1 MKTMLAMAAALVAA
15 LLALDLVS
23 TQMTA
28 YSQDMNDR
36 WSPENEQ
43 VETENEQVETENEQ
57 VETENEQVET
67 EKELAETEKELAE
80 TEKELEMEVED
91 GQINNG
97 LPSTTNLEF
106 PSTDEQD

>member
-1 MKTMLAMAAALVAA
+1 MKTMLAMAVALVAA

-43 VETENEQVETENEQ
+43 VETENEQA
-57 VETENEQVET
+57 ET

-80 TEKELEMEVED
+80 TEKELAD
-91 GQINNG
+91 R
-97 LPSTTNLEF
+97 LPSMTNFEF

>member
-1 MKTMLAMAAALVAA
+1 MAVALAAA

-28 YSQDMNDR
+28 YSQDMNDS

-43 VETENEQVETENEQ
+43 VETEKELAEIEKERA
-57 VETENEQVET
+57 EI

-80 TEKELEMEVED
+80 TEREYEMEVED
-91 GQINNG
+91 SQINNR
-97 LPSTTNLEF
+97 LPSVTNFEF
-106 PSTDEQD
+106 PSADEQD

>member
-36 WSPENEQ
+36 WSP
-43 VETENEQVETENEQ
+43 ENEQVETENEQ

>member
-1 MKTMLAMAAALVAA
+1 MAVALAAA

-28 YSQDMNDR
+28 YSQDMNDS

-43 VETENEQVETENEQ
+43 VETEKELAEIEKERA
-57 VETENEQVET
+57 EI

-80 TEKELEMEVED
+80 TEREYEMEVD
-91 GQINNG
+91 SQINNG
-97 LPSTTNLEF
+97 LPSVTNFEF
-106 PSTDEQD
+106 PSADEQD